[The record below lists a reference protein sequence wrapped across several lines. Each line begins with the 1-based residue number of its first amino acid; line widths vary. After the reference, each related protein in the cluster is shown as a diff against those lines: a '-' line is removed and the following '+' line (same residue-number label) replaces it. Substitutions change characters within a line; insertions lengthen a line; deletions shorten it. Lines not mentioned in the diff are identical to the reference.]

1 MKISHRWLGEWVDS
15 GLSAEDIAERFT
27 LAGLEVDSVE
37 SVAPPL
43 EGVVVAEILSVE
55 PHPDAD
61 RLRVCRVA
69 GDREERT
76 IVCGAPNARE
86 GLKAPLATLGT
97 TLPGGLK
104 IKPTKLRG
112 VGSEGMLCSKPE
124 LGLGEDAEG
133 LMELPAEAP
142 VGEPL
147 VAYLGLDDRVIEVD
161 LTPNRA
167 DCLSVRGLAREL
179 AAIAEKSVQ
188 GPAMAEV
195 PAESERRIDIALDS
209 PEDCPR
215 YVGRVIEG
223 IDARATTPL
232 WMVERLRRSGIRSL
246 GLIVDVT
253 NYVLLELGQPM
264 HAFDLAKIEGG
275 IRVRHA
281 HRGEK
286 ITLLDGQEI
295 EPDEDMLLITDYRGP
310 LAIAGV
316 MGGQDS
322 AVGDDTRDILLESAW
337 FNPATISGRARRLGL
352 STESAHRFE
361 RGVDPAL
368 QRLAVERATRLIVD
382 IAGGRPGAV
391 VEAKDDKHLPSAA
404 RVTLRLPHLNRVL
417 GAELDDESVE
427 SILRRLG
434 MEVSRGGG
442 GDFEV
447 VAPTARRDI
456 EIEADLIEEVARV
469 YGYDRLPTHHPGG
482 EIVVKAPQETRTSE
496 RTLRQQ
502 LAARGFQEIVA
513 WSFVSQAELET
524 LSMGEGAQPLA
535 NPLSREM
542 AVLRTSLLPGL
553 LNVAG
558 RNLRRQNPS
567 FRLFETGHCFRN
579 GPEGFAE
586 AWRLGLLMTGD
597 VGPEHFS
604 GRPRALDYFDLKG
617 EVEHLLAFNAV
628 EGSVRFE
635 SVKLPWLHPGQAARL
650 LIDGERAGW
659 LGQLH
664 PALTDELELD
674 QVVFVAEFDGG
685 SITARRLPEHHDSG
699 RFPAVRRDIAIVVS
713 DDYPAAHLVEVVRE
727 SAGGLLENC
736 VIFDQYRGEGI
747 ETGYRSLAIGLILRD
762 VSRTLKDR
770 EVDALV
776 KTVLADLE
784 SRFGARLRG

>member
-15 GLSAEDIAERFT
+15 GLDAEEIAERFT
-27 LAGLEVDSVE
+27 LAGLEVDSIE
-37 SVAPPL
+37 PVAPPL
-43 EGVVVAEILSVE
+43 DGVVVAEIVSIE

-69 GDREERT
+69 GDSEERT
-76 IVCGAPNARE
+76 IVCGAPNARK

-97 TLPGGLK
+97 RLPGGLK
-104 IKPTKLRG
+104 IKPAKLRG
-112 VGSEGMLCSKPE
+112 VGSEGMLCSEPE
-124 LGLGEDAEG
+124 LGLGEDADG
-133 LMELPAEAP
+133 LMELPADAP

-147 VAYLGLDDRVIEVD
+147 TGYLGLDDSILEID

-179 AAIAEKSVQ
+179 SAITARPMRAPAIDEVSAE
-188 GPAMAEV
+188 
-195 PAESERRIDIALDS
+195 IDRGVEIALDS
-209 PEDCPR
+209 PQDCPR

-223 IDARATTPL
+223 IDVAADTPL

-246 GLIVDVT
+246 GPVVDVT

-264 HAFDLAKIEGG
+264 HAFDLDRIEGG
-275 IRVRHA
+275 IRVRRA
-281 HRGEK
+281 RKGEK
-286 ITLLDGQEI
+286 VTLLDGQKV
-295 EPDEDMLLITDYRGP
+295 EPDEDMLLIADHERP

-316 MGGQDS
+316 MGGEDS
-322 AVGDDTRDILLESAW
+322 AVGETTRDILLESAW

-368 QRLAVERATRLIVD
+368 QRLAIERATGLIME
-382 IAGGRPGAV
+382 IAGGRPGPV
-391 VEAKDDKHLPSAA
+391 VEALDEEALPGTSS
-404 RVTLRLPHLNRVL
+404 VELRMMRLNRLL
-417 GAELDDESVE
+417 GAKLDTGSVQSMLE
-427 SILRRLG
+427 RLG
-434 MEVSRGGG
+434 MDVRR
-442 GDFEV
+442 DDDRFEV

-456 EIEADLIEEVARV
+456 EIEADLIEEVARIH
-469 YGYDRLPTHHPGG
+469 GYDRLPTRHPGG
-482 EIVVKAPQETRTSE
+482 EIVVKAPAEAQTSE
-496 RTLRQQ
+496 RALRQQ
-502 LAARGFQEIVA
+502 LAARGFQEIMS
-513 WSFVSQAELET
+513 WSFVSQELLNR

-553 LNVAG
+553 LDVAG
-558 RNLRRQNPS
+558 RNLRRQLPS
-567 FRLFETGHCFRN
+567 FRLFETGHCFHN
-579 GPEGFAE
+579 GAESFEE

-597 VGPEHFS
+597 VRPEHFS
-604 GRPRALDYFDLKG
+604 GKPRAVDFFDLKG

-628 EGSVRFE
+628 DGKVSFE
-635 SVKLPWLHPGQAARL
+635 RTELPWLHPGQAARL
-650 LIDGERAGW
+650 LIDGVQAGW

-664 PALTDELELD
+664 PALSGDLELD
-674 QVVFVAEFDGG
+674 RPVFVAEFDGS
-685 SITARRLPEHHDSG
+685 SISGRRLPEHRDSG

-713 DDYPAAHLVEVVRE
+713 DEYPAGELIEAVRE

-747 ETGYRSLAIGLILRD
+747 ETGFRSLAIGLILRD

-770 EVDALV
+770 EIDALLE
-776 KTVLADLE
+776 TVLADLD
-784 SRFGARLRG
+784 SRFGAKLRG